1 MLYNKIQELDA
12 WISWDCVLEESLE
25 SRSLR
30 ASQSCQ
36 IDMTKR
42 SFQSTLCV
50 CSEWLEFEF
59 ILNQFWSGSWK
70 KFKVKIQE
78 DGAKNELPMVN
89 HVTHVEKSQF
99 GCI

>member
-36 IDMTKR
+36 IDMTKW
-42 SFQSTLCV
+42 SFQSTLCAW
-50 CSEWLEFEF
+50 SEWLE
-59 ILNQFWSGSWK
+59 LSLFWTNSEVALGRNL
-70 KFKVKIQE
+70 KVKIQE
-78 DGAKNELPMVN
+78 DGNKNELPI
-89 HVTHVEKSQF
+89 T
-99 GCI
+99 